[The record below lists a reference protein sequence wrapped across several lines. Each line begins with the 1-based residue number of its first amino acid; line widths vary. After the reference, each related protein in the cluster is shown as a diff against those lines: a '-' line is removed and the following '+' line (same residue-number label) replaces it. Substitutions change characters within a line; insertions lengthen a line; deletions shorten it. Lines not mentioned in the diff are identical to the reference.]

1 VEIGC
6 LPPLDTS
13 ALEFDVD
20 HEIRLTLVDLMR
32 GAAPNTV
39 LGLVLANSDGIG
51 ISEIA
56 TCLDVDEALV
66 SWSIDKLA
74 DDDLC
79 VRVEIDGST
88 VAVPLAAYTSRN
100 E

>member
-1 VEIGC
+1 MEIGS

-32 GAAPNTV
+32 GTAPSTV
-39 LGLVLANSDGIG
+39 LGLLLANADGIG
-51 ISEIA
+51 IGEIA
-56 TCLDVDEALV
+56 AHLGINENLV
-66 SWSIDKLA
+66 NWSVDKLE

-79 VRVEIDGST
+79 VRVEVDGST
-88 VAVPLAAYTSRN
+88 IAVPLAAYTSRN